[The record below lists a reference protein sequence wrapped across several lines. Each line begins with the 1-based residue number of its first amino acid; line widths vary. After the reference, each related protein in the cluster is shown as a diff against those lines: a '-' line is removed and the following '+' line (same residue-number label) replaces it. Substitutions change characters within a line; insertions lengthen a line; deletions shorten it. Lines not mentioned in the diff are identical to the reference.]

1 MVKYRY
7 FGISLALFGSII
19 MIINMDL
26 LNIHNLYDVIR
37 YISIVIFIISFLLI
51 PNYSKPNKNK

>member
-19 MIINMDL
+19 MIINMYL
-26 LNIHNLYDVIR
+26 LNIHNQYDVIR
-37 YISIVIFIISFLLI
+37 YISIVIFIIGFLLI
-51 PNYSKPNKNK
+51 PNYSKPKKNK